1 MNINQQLWIGLVGVH
16 PHSENSIL
24 GSYSGGFTNIVVF
37 AQNKAEFKKEVSKFC
52 LENNLDV
59 FEIEDIERVSKRMK
73 KHKLGTSVLKI
84 IEYVRVTGLPCMSD
98 LHVIW
103 VWWLGQ
109 LHKIFAI
116 EAYHMQYSFDKS
128 FPGSKE
134 VKVFKVSISIL
145 LEISEMGGDWFI
157 LS

>member
-24 GSYSGGFTNIVVF
+24 GSYSGGFTSIVVF

-98 LHVIW
+98 LLVI
-103 VWWLGQ
+103 
-109 LHKIFAI
+109 
-116 EAYHMQYSFDKS
+116 
-128 FPGSKE
+128 
-134 VKVFKVSISIL
+134 
-145 LEISEMGGDWFI
+145 
-157 LS
+157 